1 MNLATVKAY
10 SIAIRF
16 GSKYAYQTIPR
27 LLTLWLEMGEDA
39 NLSTSDVYIAINSEV
54 EVAIKLTPT
63 YKV

>member
-27 LLTLWLEMGEDA
+27 LLTLWLDMGEDA